1 MTVCRAPGC
10 DRESVARGLCMMHYK
25 RHRAGH
31 DLTEPRVGSPSG
43 HGRYGIL
50 DTDGGRVL
58 CHECGGWYRSVGSHV
73 ARTHDMTAREYKIR
87 HGLPLR
93 SQLMAPDIV
102 DGHRKRGAER
112 VGGEAWKRLE
122 AKRDPTKAARA
133 RDDEAHRKRGPSRGP
148 SPAATAAAREAAI
161 DQYRDRDLGW
171 VRREDAGESLAD
183 IARADGVPVNWVTK
197 AVARAR
203 KRYGVPLPESVKEAR
218 RARSRAAA
226 AKAIADAAAA
236 VAARDDDFLR
246 RKEAGESV
254 SSIAES
260 EGLTE
265 GAVYYA
271 LRRARKRRDGA

>member
-1 MTVCRAPGC
+1 
-10 DRESVARGLCMMHYK
+10 MMHYK
-25 RHRAGH
+25 RDRAGR
-31 DLTEPRVGSPSG
+31 DLSEPEVGSPSG
-43 HGRYGIL
+43 HGRYGVL
-50 DTDGGRVL
+50 DVDGGRVL

-73 ARTHDMTAREYKIR
+73 ARSHGLTAREYKIR
-87 HGLPLR
+87 HGLPLGTA
-93 SQLMAPDIV
+93 LVAPDLSELHSRNAT
-102 DGHRKRGAER
+102 GR
-112 VGGEAWKRLE
+112 VGGAGWARLE
-122 AKRDPTKAARA
+122 EKRNPAAASAAR
-133 RDDEAHRKRGPSRGP
+133 DEEAFRKRGPRRGP
-148 SPAATAAAREAAI
+148 NPAAVTAAQRAAS

-203 KRYGVPLPESVKEAR
+203 KRYDMPLPESAKEAR

-226 AKAIADAAAA
+226 AKATADAAAA

-246 RKEAGESV
+246 RKESGESV
-254 SSIAES
+254 PSIAKS

-271 LRRARKRRDGA
+271 LRRARKRRDG